1 MYWRDIATLVGVKK
15 TVNENGYK
23 VEIEARREVFVNKKS
38 ATRSEF
44 YAAKQAGD
52 KIALVLEVRGS
63 DYEGE
68 TRIEYGGNPY
78 EVVRTYTRAGEVR
91 PLEIVVSDMTC
102 IRCNGR
108 IYEWVLFIDTFN
120 NEILHILFLHI
131 EEILKPTI
139 TVWINY
145 ANA

>member
-1 MYWRDIATLVGVKK
+1 MARYCDPRRREK

-23 VEIEARREVFVNKKS
+23 VETEARREVFVNKKS

-78 EVVRTYTRAGEVR
+78 EVVRTYTRAGEV
-91 PLEIVVSDMTC
+91 
-102 IRCNGR
+102 
-108 IYEWVLFIDTFN
+108 
-120 NEILHILFLHI
+120 I
-131 EEILKPTI
+131 ELNCKEAPKPAEGAQDGGGEGAA
-139 TVWINY
+139 V
-145 ANA
+145 

>member
-1 MYWRDIATLVGVKK
+1 MYWRDIATLVGLKK
-15 TVNENGYK
+15 TVADTGAPA
-23 VEIEARREVFVNKKS
+23 ARREVFVNMKS

-78 EVVRTYTRAGEVR
+78 EVVRTYTRAGEV
-91 PLEIVVSDMTC
+91 
-102 IRCNGR
+102 
-108 IYEWVLFIDTFN
+108 
-120 NEILHILFLHI
+120 I
-131 EEILKPTI
+131 ELNCKEAPKPAKGAQDGGGEGAA
-139 TVWINY
+139 V
-145 ANA
+145 

>member
-23 VEIEARREVFVNKKS
+23 VETEARREVFVNKKS

-63 DYEGE
+63 DYESE

-78 EVVRTYTRAGEVR
+78 EVVRTYTRAGAKR
-91 PLEIVVSDMTC
+91 PRSPPRAPRTAAE
-102 IRCNGR
+102 RGR
-108 IYEWVLFIDTFN
+108 RYDGQ
-120 NEILHILFLHI
+120 
-131 EEILKPTI
+131 
-139 TVWINY
+139 
-145 ANA
+145 

>member
-1 MYWRDIATLVGVKK
+1 MYSETLVATVAPERATDRSVTWESSNKNVA

-23 VEIEARREVFVNKKS
+23 VETEARREVFVNKKS

-63 DYEGE
+63 DYESE

-78 EVVRTYTRAGEVR
+78 EVVRTYTRAGEV
-91 PLEIVVSDMTC
+91 
-102 IRCNGR
+102 
-108 IYEWVLFIDTFN
+108 
-120 NEILHILFLHI
+120 I
-131 EEILKPTI
+131 ELNCKEAPKPAEGAKDGGGEGAA
-139 TVWINY
+139 V
-145 ANA
+145 

>member
-15 TVNENGYK
+15 TDQRKRLQGRDRST
-23 VEIEARREVFVNKKS
+23 ADGFVNKKS

-78 EVVRTYTRAGEVR
+78 EVVRTYTRAGEVIELNCKEAPKPAKGAR
-91 PLEIVVSDMTC
+91 TAAE
-102 IRCNGR
+102 RGR
-108 IYEWVLFIDTFN
+108 RYDGQ
-120 NEILHILFLHI
+120 
-131 EEILKPTI
+131 
-139 TVWINY
+139 
-145 ANA
+145 

>member
-23 VEIEARREVFVNKKS
+23 VEAEARREVFVNKKS

-68 TRIEYGGNPY
+68 TWIEYGGNPY
-78 EVVRTYTRAGEVR
+78 EVVRTYTRAGEV
-91 PLEIVVSDMTC
+91 
-102 IRCNGR
+102 
-108 IYEWVLFIDTFN
+108 
-120 NEILHILFLHI
+120 I
-131 EEILKPTI
+131 ELNCKEAPKPAEGAQDGGGEGAA
-139 TVWINY
+139 V
-145 ANA
+145 

>member
-23 VEIEARREVFVNKKS
+23 VETEARREVFVNKKS

-68 TRIEYGGNPY
+68 TWIEYGGTPY
-78 EVVRTYTRAGEVR
+78 EVVRTYTRAGEV
-91 PLEIVVSDMTC
+91 
-102 IRCNGR
+102 
-108 IYEWVLFIDTFN
+108 
-120 NEILHILFLHI
+120 I
-131 EEILKPTI
+131 ELNCKEAPKPAEGAQDGTGEGAA
-139 TVWINY
+139 V
-145 ANA
+145 

>member
-23 VEIEARREVFVNKKS
+23 VEAEARREVFVNKKS

-63 DYEGE
+63 DYESE

-78 EVVRTYTRAGEVR
+78 ARAGEV
-91 PLEIVVSDMTC
+91 
-102 IRCNGR
+102 
-108 IYEWVLFIDTFN
+108 
-120 NEILHILFLHI
+120 I
-131 EEILKPTI
+131 ELNCKEAPKPAEGAQDGGGEGAA
-139 TVWINY
+139 V
-145 ANA
+145 

>member
-23 VEIEARREVFVNKKS
+23 VETEARREVFVNKKS

-78 EVVRTYTRAGEVR
+78 EVVRTYTRAGEV
-91 PLEIVVSDMTC
+91 
-102 IRCNGR
+102 
-108 IYEWVLFIDTFN
+108 
-120 NEILHILFLHI
+120 I
-131 EEILKPTI
+131 ELNCKEAPKPAKGTQDSGGEGAA
-139 TVWINY
+139 V
-145 ANA
+145 

>member
-23 VEIEARREVFVNKKS
+23 VETEARREVFVNKKS

-78 EVVRTYTRAGEVR
+78 TRAGEV
-91 PLEIVVSDMTC
+91 
-102 IRCNGR
+102 
-108 IYEWVLFIDTFN
+108 
-120 NEILHILFLHI
+120 I
-131 EEILKPTI
+131 ELNCKEAPKPAEGAQDGTGEGAA
-139 TVWINY
+139 V
-145 ANA
+145 

>member
-23 VEIEARREVFVNKKS
+23 VETEARREVFVNKKS

-78 EVVRTYTRAGEVR
+78 EVVRTYTRAGEVIELIAKR
-91 PLEIVVSDMTC
+91 PRSPPRAPRTAAE
-102 IRCNGR
+102 RGR
-108 IYEWVLFIDTFN
+108 RYDGQ
-120 NEILHILFLHI
+120 
-131 EEILKPTI
+131 
-139 TVWINY
+139 
-145 ANA
+145 

>member
-23 VEIEARREVFVNKKS
+23 VEAEARREVFVNKKS

-78 EVVRTYTRAGEVR
+78 EVVRTYTRAGEVIAKR
-91 PLEIVVSDMTC
+91 PRSPPRAPRTAPE
-102 IRCNGR
+102 RGR
-108 IYEWVLFIDTFN
+108 RYDGQ
-120 NEILHILFLHI
+120 
-131 EEILKPTI
+131 
-139 TVWINY
+139 
-145 ANA
+145 

>member
-23 VEIEARREVFVNKKS
+23 VETEARREVFVNKKS

-78 EVVRTYTRAGEVR
+78 EVVRTYTRAGEVIELNCKEAPKPAEGDVYKRQAEFR
-91 PLEIVVSDMTC
+91 PRGPPPHL
-102 IRCNGR
+102 
-108 IYEWVLFIDTFN
+108 DTPGIAIPNRFPPSFRTPRA
-120 NEILHILFLHI
+120 H
-131 EEILKPTI
+131 T
-139 TVWINY
+139 
-145 ANA
+145 